1 LLRKYL
7 IPTLKIIVSVGL
19 VIFLIAKLGLRD
31 IYQQLQSVSL
41 GWIFLALVI
50 FTGSNILG
58 AFQWFLLLKSKNIHL
73 KFSHVLSYYFVGLFF
88 NNFLIGY
95 IGGDA
100 FRIYDISK
108 RTGDSSSA
116 VSTVFFDRFMGFVML
131 TTLALFTGLIWRGV
145 FQSSTVLLIVVI
157 IFVVW
162 VLSFL
167 FIFNDFLAHQLGKII
182 RFIFPD
188 KANGKIYDIY
198 KNINSFKN
206 NRRVL
211 ISVTLTSLVIQ
222 TIRVFVHYLAALSLG
237 LQGQVKYFFLFIP
250 VIALLAS
257 LPISIGGIGVRES
270 SGLALF
276 SRVTSFPPELI
287 VVMEFLAYLIGL
299 VSALPGGIIFMIRKE
314 RIRIDSH

>member
-1 LLRKYL
+1 MRKYL

>member
-1 LLRKYL
+1 MLRKYL
-7 IPTLKIIVSVGL
+7 ITALKIVISVGL
-19 VIFLIAKLGLRD
+19 VIFLIAKLGLND
-31 IYQQLQSVSL
+31 IYQQLQSISL
-41 GWIFLALVI
+41 GWILLALAI

-58 AFQWFLLLKSKNIHL
+58 AFQWFLLLKSKDIHL

-100 FRIYDISK
+100 FRIFDISK

-131 TTLALFTGLIWRGV
+131 TTLALITGVIWHGV
-145 FQSSTVLLIVVI
+145 FKSSTVLMIVI
-157 IFVVW
+157 IIFIVW

-167 FIFNDFLAHQLGKII
+167 FLFNDFLAHQLGKII
-182 RFIFPD
+182 RFIFPG
-188 KANGKIYDIY
+188 KTNGKIYDIY
-198 KNINSFKN
+198 KNINSFKHN
-206 NRRVL
+206 KKMLFSVVFVSL
-211 ISVTLTSLVIQ
+211 IIQ
-222 TIRVFVHYLAALSLG
+222 SIRVFVHYLAALSLG
-237 LQGQVKYFFLFIP
+237 LHGQVKYFFLFIP

-276 SRVTSFPPELI
+276 SRVTSFQPELI

-299 VSALPGGIIFMIRKE
+299 VAALPGGIIFMIRKE
-314 RIRIDSH
+314 QFHQE